1 MQPVAAL
8 YVETDGC
15 YFGLP
20 DVDPWDE
27 ARDARRY
34 AGPHPVVAHPPCQR
48 WGKLWAGQPLWIKRT
63 GQRKKKGDDN
73 GCFAAALDVV
83 RRFGGVIEH
92 PWGSHAWP
100 HFGLKVPS
108 RKGGWI
114 KADEHGGWTC
124 CVEQGGYGHYA
135 RKPTML
141 YAVGTDRPEIKW
153 GETEARLDPEVVK
166 RMGLKRAKRLGEV
179 GAKGGGKDSSPRIG
193 TPSPFRDLLLALAR
207 SVNRVSSVSNCS
219 FTEGDNRATEFVN
232 PKEKPVTIRIEITGD
247 NASQV
252 ASQLLQFTATMS
264 QLLQPRAATTAAVH
278 EGPAPDV
285 VETVAEQPAAPARRG
300 RPRKAETI
308 EHETKE
314 QANVHRDA
322 GGDTDGGGASADG
335 EAPAGG
341 SAADAMGGDGGH
353 IENAAHDESS
363 AVDEVA
369 APASVAEKLTIDEVR
384 AYTITNYLNAVFETQ
399 PERTAAFRELMDAV
413 GVTKFGEVPVE
424 RLGEVKA
431 MVDAKIAAAAGAK

>member
-1 MQPVAAL
+1 M
-8 YVETDGC
+8 
-15 YFGLP
+15 
-20 DVDPWDE
+20 
-27 ARDARRY
+27 
-34 AGPHPVVAHPPCQR
+34 
-48 WGKLWAGQPLWIKRT
+48 
-63 GQRKKKGDDN
+63 
-73 GCFAAALDVV
+73 
-83 RRFGGVIEH
+83 
-92 PWGSHAWP
+92 
-100 HFGLKVPS
+100 
-108 RKGGWI
+108 
-114 KADEHGGWTC
+114 
-124 CVEQGGYGHYA
+124 
-135 RKPTML
+135 
-141 YAVGTDRPEIKW
+141 
-153 GETEARLDPEVVK
+153 
-166 RMGLKRAKRLGEV
+166 
-179 GAKGGGKDSSPRIG
+179 
-193 TPSPFRDLLLALAR
+193 
-207 SVNRVSSVSNCS
+207 
-219 FTEGDNRATEFVN
+219 
-232 PKEKPVTIRIEITGD
+232 TIRIEITGD